1 VKSEN
6 YILRANGEKRPVLPG
21 EYNGKNYQELLESE
35 PKKK

>member
-1 VKSEN
+1 MKPIFS
-6 YILRANGEKRPVLPG
+6 ACNGEKRPILRG